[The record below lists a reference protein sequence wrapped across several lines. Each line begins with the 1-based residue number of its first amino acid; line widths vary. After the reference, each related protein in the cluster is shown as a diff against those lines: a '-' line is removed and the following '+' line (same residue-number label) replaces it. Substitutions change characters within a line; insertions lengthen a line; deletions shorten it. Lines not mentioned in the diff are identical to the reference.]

1 MGKCIINNKEC
12 IWVKTVLLSYLQGE
26 GSKIIC
32 NCAVCSDETTLLPG
46 YIGLTEWLPGPE
58 PGVPGG
64 GHIYSYLYHILI
76 YLYYLCLPLQ
86 VWQPADEPPIYNQE
100 CEVYDGSLIPD
111 CDYFLNNY
119 TSYYHVHEYSETCW
133 HCRGAE
139 GHWSAN
145 LQTAA
150 SSGSAA
156 PPAPASWS
164 APPVTADPCAQTA
177 SCTSTAGYKPPSP
190 LYRPS
195 PSIFV

>member
-26 GSKIIC
+26 RSKIIC
-32 NCAVCSDETTLLPG
+32 NCAVCSDETTVLPG
-46 YIGLTEWLPGPE
+46 YIVPAKWLPGPE

-64 GHIYSYLYHILI
+64 GHIYCYLYLLLI

-133 HCRGAE
+133 HCRGTLICKPSDCSKFWE
-139 GHWSAN
+139 CSPSGPCLMECSTCDSGPMCPDGFLHFDCR
-145 LQTAA
+145 LQTNHHHH
-150 SSGSAA
+150 
-156 PPAPASWS
+156 
-164 APPVTADPCAQTA
+164 
-177 SCTSTAGYKPPSP
+177 
-190 LYRPS
+190 
-195 PSIFV
+195 SIP